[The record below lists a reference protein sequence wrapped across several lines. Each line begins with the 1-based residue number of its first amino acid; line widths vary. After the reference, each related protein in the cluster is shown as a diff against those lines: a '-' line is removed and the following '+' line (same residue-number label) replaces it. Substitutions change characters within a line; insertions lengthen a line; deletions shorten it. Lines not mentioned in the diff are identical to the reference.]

1 MRSVSDENQKYLYSD
16 SQNIDMSCPYANILG
31 EPGKGVHAAR
41 IFGLAQNDLLMT
53 IVASIITAYLF
64 NISFLESFI
73 AWFIAGEILHYL
85 FGTNTA
91 FLRMIGI
98 NACS

>member
-1 MRSVSDENQKYLYSD
+1 MP
-16 SQNIDMSCPYANILG
+16 CPYANALG

-41 IFGLAQNDLLMT
+41 IFGISQNDLLMT
-53 IVASIITAYLF
+53 IAVAIITAYIF
-64 NISFLESFI
+64 NISFLFSFI
-73 AWFIAGEILHYL
+73 IWFVSGEVLHYL

-98 NACS
+98 TPNC

>member
-1 MRSVSDENQKYLYSD
+1 MP
-16 SQNIDMSCPYANILG
+16 CPYANALG

-41 IFGLAQNDLLMT
+41 IFGLARNDLIMT
-53 IVASIITAYLF
+53 IVAAIITAYLF
-64 NISFLESFI
+64 NISFLLSFI
-73 AWFIAGEILHYL
+73 IWFVSGEVLHYL

-98 NACS
+98 NVKC

>member
-1 MRSVSDENQKYLYSD
+1 MP
-16 SQNIDMSCPYANILG
+16 CPYANALG

-41 IFGLAQNDLLMT
+41 IFGLARNDLIMT
-53 IVASIITAYLF
+53 IIAAIVTAYLF
-64 NISFLESFI
+64 NISFLVSFI
-73 AWFIAGEILHYL
+73 VWFTAGEVLHYL

-98 NACS
+98 NVNC

>member
-1 MRSVSDENQKYLYSD
+1 MP
-16 SQNIDMSCPYANILG
+16 CPYANALG

-41 IFGLAQNDLLMT
+41 IFGLALNDTLMT

-64 NISFLESFI
+64 NISFLASFI
-73 AWFIAGEILHYL
+73 AWFVAGEVLHYL

-91 FLRMIGI
+91 FLRMIGMTPI
-98 NACS
+98 C

>member
-1 MRSVSDENQKYLYSD
+1 MP
-16 SQNIDMSCPYANILG
+16 CPFANALG

-41 IFGLAQNDLLMT
+41 IFGLARNDLIMT
-53 IVASIITAYLF
+53 IVAAIITAYLF
-64 NISFLESFI
+64 NISFLVSFI
-73 AWFIAGEILHYL
+73 AWFTSGEVLHYL

-98 NACS
+98 NVKC